1 MQLFNQKEQIRDLD
15 QTFADYRLFH
25 MTTGPPFSVGTM
37 YTAIE
42 KSLAGNP
49 PRSASFLAA

>member
-1 MQLFNQKEQIRDLD
+1 MQLFNKKEQIRDFD

-49 PRSASFLAA
+49 PRTASFLAA